1 MKRQPILPVLPVLWL
16 LAVCT
21 GCNSPVLQPFQSSG
35 ALVIDQEPFTRQ
47 IQIADNI
54 KTVEIQHEGGNLTVM
69 GWDQP
74 YMLVEGIKQAAAETV
89 EDAKAILYSIDLSAY
104 ESPIN
109 RLVIEY
115 QDSQGFSWL
124 KKPAGRIDYTAKVPR
139 GITLE
144 LKVKRGSVTVSD
156 AESDVW
162 ITHETGDVT
171 AEKIRANLDIKST
184 GNSSAGNLVRI
195 RDIRYNVRTETKDN
209 RLEVEQIGGN
219 ADITHRNGECRI
231 RQIGRDVSFQGN
243 EASLMLQ
250 DVKGYINLDNRR
262 GDVTCEL
269 FYDGIRAGVTGGSLR
284 LEPQTPITRGFECK
298 VDTGNLVLRVPES
311 ASMIVEIQAVD
322 GSIHSDFP
330 MPVRA
335 EGNVSYANGSIN
347 SGATLVRL
355 EVRRGV
361 ASLLKTNPVLPAAP
375 APASLAPANPVPPA
389 PLIPA
394 SDLEP
399 SAPSSSRKG
408 AEIKPAALP
417 LKPGS

>member
-1 MKRQPILPVLPVLWL
+1 
-16 LAVCT
+16 
-21 GCNSPVLQPFQSSG
+21 
-35 ALVIDQEPFTRQ
+35 
-47 IQIADNI
+47 
-54 KTVEIQHEGGNLTVM
+54 
-69 GWDQP
+69 
-74 YMLVEGIKQAAAETV
+74 
-89 EDAKAILYSIDLSAY
+89 
-104 ESPIN
+104 
-109 RLVIEY
+109 
-115 QDSQGFSWL
+115 
-124 KKPAGRIDYTAKVPR
+124 
-139 GITLE
+139 
-144 LKVKRGSVTVSD
+144 
-156 AESDVW
+156 
-162 ITHETGDVT
+162 
-171 AEKIRANLDIKST
+171 
-184 GNSSAGNLVRI
+184 
-195 RDIRYNVRTETKDN
+195 
-209 RLEVEQIGGN
+209 
-219 ADITHRNGECRI
+219 
-231 RQIGRDVSFQGN
+231 
-243 EASLMLQ
+243 
-250 DVKGYINLDNRR
+250 
-262 GDVTCEL
+262 
-269 FYDGIRAGVTGGSLR
+269 
-284 LEPQTPITRGFECK
+284 TPITRGFECK

-408 AEIKPAALP
+408 AEIKPEAHP

>member
-1 MKRQPILPVLPVLWL
+1 M
-16 LAVCT
+16 
-21 GCNSPVLQPFQSSG
+21 GS
-35 ALVIDQEPFTRQ
+35 
-47 IQIADNI
+47 
-54 KTVEIQHEGGNLTVM
+54 TVPAGRGV
-69 GWDQP
+69 
-74 YMLVEGIKQAAAETV
+74 KQAAAETV